1 MKKKIGFCN
10 FPLFNK
16 DYIRFKYCVER
27 TEVYVFL
34 NSKRFFQFD
43 SPCATWKVIV
53 PKTDCGIYH
62 TPLSQT
68 EIVQKITKQQ
78 RLHKVQILCQNPLW
92 YILRTPFSHRNSI
105 ENKVQ
110 YASYLAKYVICCQKN
125 NRTKTKCQ
133 LLRNLEFLSRN
144 VVCNI
149 RYAFFHHNIADICKL
164 NIFKMH

>member
-1 MKKKIGFCN
+1 M
-10 FPLFNK
+10 
-16 DYIRFKYCVER
+16 
-27 TEVYVFL
+27 
-34 NSKRFFQFD
+34 
-43 SPCATWKVIV
+43 
-53 PKTDCGIYH
+53 
-62 TPLSQT
+62 
-68 EIVQKITKQQ
+68 
-78 RLHKVQILCQNPLW
+78 CQNPLW

-164 NIFKMH
+164 NIFKMHWEPNVDFFLLHNIHVHVLQYSFPRNVFFFQSSADQVNALLFSSNMPFHCSTVDNVC